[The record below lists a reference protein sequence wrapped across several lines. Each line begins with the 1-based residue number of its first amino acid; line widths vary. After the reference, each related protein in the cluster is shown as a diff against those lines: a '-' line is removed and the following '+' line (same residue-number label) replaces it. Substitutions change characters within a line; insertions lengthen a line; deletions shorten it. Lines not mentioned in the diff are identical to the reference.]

1 MANGDHL
8 RVPRVCREPD
18 TSTRQSRE
26 GAAMGCSLWGIEK
39 LPLATIHC
47 KFKRKKKK
55 KTQIKAEILYPW
67 KHLVSSGL
75 ERVIR
80 FTCYISAVSD
90 SAKITMIETISSN
103 AFIWQINEH
112 YREPHPELGARATT
126 EKVEMEAAPL
136 ELTVWSRV
144 V

>member
-1 MANGDHL
+1 
-8 RVPRVCREPD
+8 
-18 TSTRQSRE
+18 
-26 GAAMGCSLWGIEK
+26 MGCSLWGIEK

-55 KTQIKAEILYPW
+55 KTQIKAEILYPG
-67 KHLVSSGL
+67 KHLVSAGL